1 MNIVISKSDPRI
13 FDGKKILDMNIPS
26 TVDGFLQTLEEA
38 QKVTQD
44 PDIKNY
50 ITNIVPIVKTY
61 QQVDA
66 DLKSSEAKQQK
77 AYEVINAQ
85 N

>member
-1 MNIVISKSDPRI
+1 
-13 FDGKKILDMNIPS
+13 MNIPS